1 MFIWQP
7 QPSSLLEGFL
17 LESMDKTQLQ
27 EIAQIMATASGA
39 SKVILFGSRAR
50 GDFDSSS
57 DWDFLLV
64 MPKGIWMQSFETEM
78 DLVRKTHQALLDA
91 GFDFS
96 LDILL
101 ISEQGFEVGTT
112 VLARVVWK
120 EGITLVETSVTA

>member
-1 MFIWQP
+1 MNSVSQNE
-7 QPSSLLEGFL
+7 L
-17 LESMDKTQLQ
+17 K
-27 EIAQIMATASGA
+27 EIAAIMAKASGA

-64 MPKGIWMQSFETEM
+64 MPKGHWMQSFETEM

-101 ISEQGFEVGTT
+101 ISEQGFEAGTT

-120 EGITLVETSVTA
+120 EGITLVETGVTA